1 MSGLYMIKQRLRPR
15 IRFDDFGA
23 HPLREVRHLPLC
35 TPPGL
40 PLRIKF
46 EYSTEIPGQNEIR
59 RGGIRQNEP
68 RVLCRDSRRS
78 ERVINFLDAFHMLSE
93 KHRIRFAKH
102 RRNNV
107 IKTGRSVIA
116 PEPHVPLTLHAE
128 TKMTVP
134 RQLRECRARK
144 SFDGKRI
151 RQVLQRRG
159 VFAADDMADQ
169 SIRFLSAFAVG
180 RVPSEITIAFF
191 GENFGRFVAAVT
203 CTNSRER
210 NRPRTVGEQL
220 PLYLFR
226 RPHFRRFIVKLD
238 RRKGFPDKHDVKTS
252 LTQSRTPP
260 NRIRKQTP
268 RCRLYAG

>member
-1 MSGLYMIKQRLRPR
+1 AL
-15 IRFDDFGA
+15 
-23 HPLREVRHLPLC
+23 HV
-35 TPPGL
+35 
-40 PLRIKF
+40 
-46 EYSTEIPGQNEIR
+46 
-59 RGGIRQNEP
+59 
-68 RVLCRDSRRS
+68 
-78 ERVINFLDAFHMLSE
+78 LSE
-93 KHRIRFAKH
+93 KRGVRLTKH
-102 RRNNV
+102 WRDY
-107 IKTGRSVIA
+107 IIESARSVFTTK
-116 PEPHVPLTLHAE
+116 PHIPLTLHAKAE
-128 TKMTVP
+128 MAMP
-134 RQLRECRARK
+134 RQLRQRRARK
-144 SFDGKRI
+144 SFDSKR
-151 RQVLQRRG
+151 VADMLQRRSMLT
-159 VFAADDMADQ
+159 ADDMTDQ
-169 SIRFLSAFAVG
+169 PIRLFTAFAVG
-180 RVPSEITIAFF
+180 RVPSEITVAFF